1 LREKSD
7 CPDVKQLKNMYN
19 MDADTLAPAYPVNM
33 EEAPMNRQ
41 TALIMGDT
49 ALAHWHFMNA
59 AKPHLRETLEDAFD
73 LTFSDDYPNI
83 TTDILKSYDLVIN
96 YTDNWTERG
105 TTAAGVALMTF
116 VATGGQLLSIHSGI
130 IQPAPYFLLQMHGGK
145 FTGHAAYAT
154 LNYRRT
160 DITHPVTEGIE
171 SFFMG
176 EEPYE
181 FLLDPL
187 AEKQLVLEYEYNGK
201 IYPAAW
207 VMTYGFGRIVYLS
220 PGHDARSFAEPSFRK
235 LIRNSALWLS
245 PVQKGE

>member
-1 LREKSD
+1 
-7 CPDVKQLKNMYN
+7 MYN
-19 MDADTLAPAYPVNM
+19 IDAGADLPASSDNREVS
-33 EEAPMNRQ
+33 PMNRQ
-41 TALIMGDT
+41 SALILGDT

-59 AKPHLRETLEDAFD
+59 AKPHLREILEDAFD
-73 LTFSDDYPNI
+73 LTFSDNYPNI
-83 TTDILKSYDLVIN
+83 TQDILKQYGLVVN

-116 VATGGQLLSIHSGI
+116 VATGGQLLSLHSGI

-160 DITHPVTEGIE
+160 DVVHPVTEGIE

-187 AEKQLVLEYEYNGK
+187 AEKELLLEYELDGRT
-201 IYPAAW
+201 YPAAW
-207 VMTYGFGRIVYLS
+207 VTTYGFGRLVYLS

-235 LIRNSALWLS
+235 LIRNSALWLC
-245 PVQKGE
+245 PERKEEPGNP